1 MIRPAVPGDAPRT
14 VPLILQA
21 IGSIAFVLTGTND
34 REDADRILDGFFRR
48 KDNRV
53 SYQNTLVMEDV
64 KNVVERSRE
73 VVGVALIYDG
83 SIARALDE
91 PLEKA
96 AIQRSGLSD
105 YRIPTEAEPSE
116 FYLDTISVDPK
127 CQGRGFGRDLIEASC
142 EQARRLGR
150 DRIGL
155 LGQFRLTLGDFGLG
169 FLHGGLPLAPAHGQ
183 VHLDTDHEGQ
193 GEEGVPEFSVGDQFD
208 SHSLHRH
215 LKAEAVP
222 PADSGKDNF
231 VPSEGNAKSWPGMA
245 LYQSGAKM
253 IQVSTASVAL
263 VQQRD
268 ETVQKSD
275 SDRSQSR
282 SRALR

>member
-1 MIRPAVPGDAPRT
+1 MIRPAVPGDAPRA

-21 IGSIAFVLTGTND
+21 IGSIAFVLTGTNN

-53 SYQNTLVMEDV
+53 SYQNTLVMEDLE
-64 KNVVERSRE
+64 NVVERSRE

-83 SIARALDE
+83 SIARALDG

-96 AIQRSGLSD
+96 AVQTSGLSD

-155 LGQFRLTLGDFGLG
+155 LVDI
-169 FLHGGLPLAPAHGQ
+169 
-183 VHLDTDHEGQ
+183 E
-193 GEEGVPEFSVGDQFD
+193 
-208 SHSLHRH
+208 
-215 LKAEAVP
+215 
-222 PADSGKDNF
+222 N
-231 VPSEGNAKSWPGMA
+231 
-245 LYQSGAKM
+245 SGAKRLYERLEFHTQGRKQIAGYEYFHM
-253 IQVSTASVAL
+253 VRDLAASRL
-263 VQQRD
+263 
-268 ETVQKSD
+268 
-275 SDRSQSR
+275 
-282 SRALR
+282 

>member
-1 MIRPAVPGDAPRT
+1 MIRPAVPGDAPSA

-21 IGSIAFVLTGTND
+21 IGSIAFVLTGTNN
-34 REDADRILDGFFRR
+34 REDADPILDGFFRR

-64 KNVVERSRE
+64 ENVVERSRE
-73 VVGVALIYDG
+73 GSLERSREVLGVALIYDG

-116 FYLDTISVDPK
+116 FYLDTISIDPK
-127 CQGRGFGRDLIEASC
+127 YQGRGFGRDLIEASC

-155 LGQFRLTLGDFGLG
+155 LVDI
-169 FLHGGLPLAPAHGQ
+169 
-183 VHLDTDHEGQ
+183 E
-193 GEEGVPEFSVGDQFD
+193 
-208 SHSLHRH
+208 
-215 LKAEAVP
+215 
-222 PADSGKDNF
+222 N
-231 VPSEGNAKSWPGMA
+231 
-245 LYQSGAKM
+245 SGAKRLYERLDFRTKGRKQIAGYEYFHM
-253 IQVSTASVAL
+253 VRDLAASRL
-263 VQQRD
+263 
-268 ETVQKSD
+268 
-275 SDRSQSR
+275 
-282 SRALR
+282 

>member
-83 SIARALDE
+83 SIARALDG

-96 AIQRSGLSD
+96 AIQRSALSD

-155 LGQFRLTLGDFGLG
+155 LVDI
-169 FLHGGLPLAPAHGQ
+169 
-183 VHLDTDHEGQ
+183 E
-193 GEEGVPEFSVGDQFD
+193 
-208 SHSLHRH
+208 
-215 LKAEAVP
+215 
-222 PADSGKDNF
+222 N
-231 VPSEGNAKSWPGMA
+231 
-245 LYQSGAKM
+245 SGAKRLYERLEFRTQGRKQIAGYEYFHM
-253 IQVSTASVAL
+253 VRDLAASRL
-263 VQQRD
+263 
-268 ETVQKSD
+268 
-275 SDRSQSR
+275 
-282 SRALR
+282 

>member
-1 MIRPAVPGDAPRT
+1 MIRPAVPGDAPRA

-21 IGSIAFVLTGTND
+21 IGSIAFVLTGTNN

-53 SYQNTLVMEDV
+53 SYQNTLVMEDLE
-64 KNVVERSRE
+64 NVVERSRE

-83 SIARALDE
+83 SIARALDG

-96 AIQRSGLSD
+96 AVQTSGLSD
-105 YRIPTEAEPSE
+105 YRIPTEAELSE

-155 LGQFRLTLGDFGLG
+155 LVDI
-169 FLHGGLPLAPAHGQ
+169 
-183 VHLDTDHEGQ
+183 E
-193 GEEGVPEFSVGDQFD
+193 
-208 SHSLHRH
+208 
-215 LKAEAVP
+215 
-222 PADSGKDNF
+222 N
-231 VPSEGNAKSWPGMA
+231 
-245 LYQSGAKM
+245 SGAKRLYERLDFRTKGRKQIAGYEYFHM
-253 IQVSTASVAL
+253 VRDLAASRL
-263 VQQRD
+263 
-268 ETVQKSD
+268 
-275 SDRSQSR
+275 
-282 SRALR
+282 

>member
-48 KDNRV
+48 KDSRV

-127 CQGRGFGRDLIEASC
+127 CRGRGFGRDLIEASC

-155 LGQFRLTLGDFGLG
+155 LVDI
-169 FLHGGLPLAPAHGQ
+169 
-183 VHLDTDHEGQ
+183 E
-193 GEEGVPEFSVGDQFD
+193 
-208 SHSLHRH
+208 
-215 LKAEAVP
+215 
-222 PADSGKDNF
+222 N
-231 VPSEGNAKSWPGMA
+231 
-245 LYQSGAKM
+245 SGAKRLYERLEFRTQGRKQIAGYEYFHM
-253 IQVSTASVAL
+253 VRDLAASRL
-263 VQQRD
+263 
-268 ETVQKSD
+268 
-275 SDRSQSR
+275 
-282 SRALR
+282 

>member
-155 LGQFRLTLGDFGLG
+155 LVDI
-169 FLHGGLPLAPAHGQ
+169 
-183 VHLDTDHEGQ
+183 E
-193 GEEGVPEFSVGDQFD
+193 
-208 SHSLHRH
+208 
-215 LKAEAVP
+215 
-222 PADSGKDNF
+222 N
-231 VPSEGNAKSWPGMA
+231 
-245 LYQSGAKM
+245 SGAKRLYERLEFHTQGRKQIAGYEYFHM
-253 IQVSTASVAL
+253 VRDLAASRL
-263 VQQRD
+263 
-268 ETVQKSD
+268 
-275 SDRSQSR
+275 
-282 SRALR
+282 